1 MCSISGG
8 TITLFYGGDVMI
20 GLRDVSAADRA
31 WKAWQSAAAAA
42 ASLPCLSSGRVDAWS
57 R

>member
-1 MCSISGG
+1 
-8 TITLFYGGDVMI
+8 MI